1 MKNTI
6 LTFFLSLILGTTL
19 THGANVVI
27 NPGQS
32 IQTAIDAS
40 SAGDILFVSDG
51 IYPENLVVDNK
62 AIEIR
67 GQGDNRPRVYGL
79 TIRNLPSGTFRL
91 SNFLVNDIPNR
102 QITLNGVNQAVF
114 DNVTALDF
122 NASSSVLTILNSS
135 TTAGGI
141 FLDRSS
147 LTVRNSSISGG
158 SVESLHGLDN
168 SGNPLSLNL
177 IDSNFTHS
185 AFLKGNV
192 FVKNS
197 NFDWALQIDRGNLKL
212 LKSTVTKSVLVKH
225 PTDAKGD
232 STQCIILQSTIEEKL
247 TTKAAQ
253 SFVCYN
259 NIRYGYFE
267 GNVDITGNTF
277 YGRSG
282 TLIGLDLNGTS
293 TTAEIKNNSISNY
306 NVNQFSASDAC
317 IGIRVT
323 GGAKANILNNLI
335 WDCRDTHGQGVNI
348 NVGMGIYVVSDTGTK
363 IMGNIVYNCHGN
375 GGNQTGGNRLVRAPE
390 TVILSYNN
398 LWKNTGLVSSA
409 LVADGVVN
417 LNAINSDPKLNSDKT
432 LQSSSP
438 CINKGPPDARFND
451 RDGSRND
458 IGMFGGHNFI
468 PNGKTTNKPIVL
480 GLDVAPVFVP
490 IGGTTTIEST
500 GATIK

>member
-277 YGRSG
+277 DGRSG

-306 NVNQFSASDAC
+306 NVN
-317 IGIRVT
+317 
-323 GGAKANILNNLI
+323 
-335 WDCRDTHGQGVNI
+335 
-348 NVGMGIYVVSDTGTK
+348 
-363 IMGNIVYNCHGN
+363 
-375 GGNQTGGNRLVRAPE
+375 
-390 TVILSYNN
+390 
-398 LWKNTGLVSSA
+398 
-409 LVADGVVN
+409 
-417 LNAINSDPKLNSDKT
+417 
-432 LQSSSP
+432 
-438 CINKGPPDARFND
+438 NKSLLRMP
-451 RDGSRND
+451 
-458 IGMFGGHNFI
+458 
-468 PNGKTTNKPIVL
+468 VL
-480 GLDVAPVFVP
+480 EF
-490 IGGTTTIEST
+490 E
-500 GATIK
+500 